1 MLRIL
6 NFQILV
12 VAEQEWVSKRKE
24 GKECARRMENEEEEE
39 IENEEEEE
47 VAGEHLDIS
56 PLLGEIL
63 KID

>member
-39 IENEEEEE
+39 

>member
-24 GKECARRMENEEEEE
+24 GKECARRMENEEEE
-39 IENEEEEE
+39 

>member
-39 IENEEEEE
+39 IENEEEE

>member
-1 MLRIL
+1 M

-39 IENEEEEE
+39 